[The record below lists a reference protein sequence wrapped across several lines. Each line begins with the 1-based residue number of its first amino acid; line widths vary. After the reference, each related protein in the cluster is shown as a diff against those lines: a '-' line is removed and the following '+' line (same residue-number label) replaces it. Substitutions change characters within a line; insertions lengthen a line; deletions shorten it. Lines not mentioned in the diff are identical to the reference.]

1 MSPSVAAVYAAK
13 NARKWGYW
21 AAMRYAE
28 KHNGGKCSL
37 FLAALDFEMRRREV
51 AR

>member
-13 NARKWGYW
+13 NVRKWGYW

-28 KHNGGKCSL
+28 KRNGGKCSL
-37 FLAALDFEMRRREV
+37 FLAALDFEMRRHG
-51 AR
+51 